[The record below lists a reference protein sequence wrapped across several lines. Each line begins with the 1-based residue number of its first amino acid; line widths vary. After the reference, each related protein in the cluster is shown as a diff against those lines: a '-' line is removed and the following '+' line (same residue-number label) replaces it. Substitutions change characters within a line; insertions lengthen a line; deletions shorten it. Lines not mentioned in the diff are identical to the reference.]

1 MNFSGNKL
9 VNKLIENI
17 GKLQN
22 YLDNLEHEKNQELR
36 EYESNKYNY
45 EELIKAI
52 NVKIEELEE

>member
-9 VNKLIENI
+9 VNKLIEKI

-22 YLDNLEHEKNQELR
+22 YLDNLEHEKNQEQR

-45 EELIKAI
+45 EEKIK
-52 NVKIEELEE
+52 KLR

>member
-9 VNKLIENI
+9 VNILIEKI

-22 YLDNLEHEKNQELR
+22 YLDNLEHEKNQEQR

-45 EELIKAI
+45 
-52 NVKIEELEE
+52 